1 MRLLNART
9 LFFHFFCDCSGFGTS
24 DRGYR
29 VTSLQEALGRGKKS
43 RPNDLTPDFVAV
55 ALMGKYLTDNYHGVF
70 YSKAQ
75 NLAAELCKA
84 YDEKLELYDVLM
96 MPTNPLKASPIPPAE
111 ISVAGTR
118 F

>member
-1 MRLLNART
+1 M
-9 LFFHFFCDCSGFGTS
+9 
-24 DRGYR
+24 
-29 VTSLQEALGRGKKS
+29 TSLQEALGRGKKS

-96 MPTNPLKASPIPPAE
+96 MPTNPLKARPIPSAE